1 MMFCCDGLKRLIEN
15 AGQQGMSVL
24 VYQTSLGFRFDVQ
37 SRAFSRE
44 DETAHDAGCVKWRRS
59 SDYERGFGDPL
70 YQAPGWEK
78 WQVVSRLSD
87 GSNIVVHY
95 MKNDITGATAQ
106 FKFK

>member
-44 DETAHDAGCVKWRRS
+44 DEILLMQPRTPLPIKGNMSIRANMRLTYCPVCGTKLQKLVTRS
-59 SDYERGFGDPL
+59 TIKQFQALAEQHKSFYQSL
-70 YQAPGWEK
+70 Y
-78 WQVVSRLSD
+78 
-87 GSNIVVHY
+87 
-95 MKNDITGATAQ
+95 
-106 FKFK
+106 